1 MKKGYTPNPYS
12 RKHKG
17 KPVKMGETAEAS
29 ADYLEKEQWGKQREE
44 KEYRTDPNNTKTEG
58 RYKGVEITID
68 EVEAAVKKL
77 RRSKAPGP
85 DGIPVEAY
93 KELGLLNLWQAR

>member
-68 EVEAAVKKL
+68 EVEAAVEQWVEYNEEVGRSGFRELRSAREKL
-77 RRSKAPGP
+77 E
-85 DGIPVEAY
+85 I
-93 KELGLLNLWQAR
+93 